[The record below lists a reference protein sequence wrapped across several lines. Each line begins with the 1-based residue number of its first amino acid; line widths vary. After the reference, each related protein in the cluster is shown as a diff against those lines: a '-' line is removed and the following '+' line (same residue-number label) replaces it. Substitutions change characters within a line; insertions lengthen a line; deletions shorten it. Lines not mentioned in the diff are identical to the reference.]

1 MSFGLPDTTMQKMN
15 DVFRKFPEIE
25 EVILYGSRAKGTF
38 KEGSDIDITLIG
50 SKLNNTNLSE
60 IIALLEE
67 LNTPYFMDVS
77 IFHTISSNELLD
89 HIKRVGKI
97 FYKKTKQ
104 NSYST

>member
-1 MSFGLPDTTMQKMN
+1 MSFGLPDTTVQKMN
-15 DVFRKFPEIE
+15 DVFRRFPEIE

-60 IIALLEE
+60 IITWLEE

-77 IFHTISSNELLD
+77 IFHAISSNELLD

-97 FYKKTKQ
+97 FYKKTEQ